1 MSKEAMKLALEALEN
16 WVEYFPQNVDDIDKK
31 AITSM
36 REELSKP
43 DFWEGYV
50 PEPVKPAQ
58 QEPVAWTS
66 WRELAGARHYRTPG
80 WEMYADKHNPD
91 DVALYTS
98 PLAQPVQDN
107 PLDCGVY
114 LGSGKDHAIKNH
126 VSYGPEQPVPDAF
139 EQLMREAD
147 KPTQVL
153 QDGVAEYVD
162 ALINGTHEIT
172 SVTIRPKRTWQ
183 GLTQDE
189 IADLAEH
196 YYEDKVVQVEEAIEM
211 AEAKL
216 RERNT

>member
-1 MSKEAMKLALEALEN
+1 MSEK
-16 WVEYFPQNVDDIDKK
+16 
-31 AITSM
+31 
-36 REELSKP
+36 

-50 PEPVKPAQ
+50 PEPVWGGGPTNKDYEDAMRQRRLHQLTTPPAR
-58 QEPVAWTS
+58 QEPVAWTN

-80 WEMYADKHNPD
+80 WEMYADKRNPD

-98 PLAQPVQDN
+98 PPAQPVQDN

-114 LGSGKDHAIKNH
+114 LGSGKGHEIKHH
-126 VSYGPEQPVPDAF
+126 VSYGPEQPMPDAF

-147 KPTQVL
+147 KPTQVPE
-153 QDGVAEYVD
+153 GIAKYVD
-162 ALINGTHEIT
+162 ALVKGTHEIT